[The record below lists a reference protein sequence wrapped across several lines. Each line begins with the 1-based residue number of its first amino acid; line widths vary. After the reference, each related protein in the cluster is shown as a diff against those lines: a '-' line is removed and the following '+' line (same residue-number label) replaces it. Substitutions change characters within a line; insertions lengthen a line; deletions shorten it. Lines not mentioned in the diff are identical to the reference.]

1 MSNFEI
7 KEDEVILYEARLS
20 GSLLELN
27 NSIYLTLTSKRIII
41 EEITKKSG
49 LLNKKDEKKLFEEI
63 ELKDIKTFNNK
74 TQVNQKGN
82 KVTIQAVKSN
92 ITLEFSGTIEAMK
105 FVTKVTDAITNKT
118 LTDRSFDKVKE
129 TFDKVDDVLGFNT
142 RETLKGVIENGITGT
157 LLKGIKKNKE

>member
-1 MSNFEI
+1 M
-7 KEDEVILYEARLS
+7 KAV
-20 GSLLELN
+20 
-27 NSIYLTLTSKRIII
+27 
-41 EEITKKSG
+41 EITEKIN
-49 LLNKKDEKKLFEEI
+49 NKVKLEYKEI

-74 TQVNQKGN
+74 IQVNQKGN

-129 TFDKVDDVLGFNT
+129 TFDKVDDVLGFDT
-142 RETLKGVIENGITGT
+142 RGTVKDVLENGIGRT
-157 LLKGIKKNKE
+157 LFKGIGIGKSKSTKKKKKNT

>member
-49 LLNKKDEKKLFEEI
+49 LLNKKEEKSY
-63 ELKDIKTFNNK
+63 LKK
-74 TQVNQKGN
+74 
-82 KVTIQAVKSN
+82 
-92 ITLEFSGTIEAMK
+92 
-105 FVTKVTDAITNKT
+105 
-118 LTDRSFDKVKE
+118 
-129 TFDKVDDVLGFNT
+129 
-142 RETLKGVIENGITGT
+142 
-157 LLKGIKKNKE
+157 

>member
-20 GSLLELN
+20 GDSLELK
-27 NSIYLTLTSKRIII
+27 NSIYLTLTSKRIIL
-41 EEITKKSG
+41 EEITKTSG
-49 LLNKKDEKKLFEEI
+49 LLNKKEEKRLFDEI
-63 ELKDIKTFNNK
+63 DLKDIKTFNNK

-105 FVTKVTDAITNKT
+105 FVTKVTDA
-118 LTDRSFDKVKE
+118 SFDKVKE
-129 TFDKVDDVLGFNT
+129 TFEKVDDVLGFDT
-142 RETLKGVIENGITGT
+142 RGTVKGVLENGIGGT
-157 LLKGIKKNKE
+157 LFKGIGIGKSKSTKKKK

>member
-63 ELKDIKTFNNK
+63 
-74 TQVNQKGN
+74 
-82 KVTIQAVKSN
+82 
-92 ITLEFSGTIEAMK
+92 
-105 FVTKVTDAITNKT
+105 
-118 LTDRSFDKVKE
+118 
-129 TFDKVDDVLGFNT
+129 
-142 RETLKGVIENGITGT
+142 
-157 LLKGIKKNKE
+157 